1 MKLITYLKSMKNY
14 IFKFTNLAKFIFELI
29 KYFFIKINK
38 IKPNHYLDKKI
49 TVSLTA
55 KRSRFFS
62 LHLVLNSI
70 FNQTFHPDEII
81 LWIEKKDKRHIPNRI
96 LSLKKMGL
104 KIFFCTN
111 FKSYNKIIHT
121 VKIRKNNYIIT
132 FDDDIIYNKDS
143 IKSLLSKAKKFKGK
157 IIANRIHKIKLKNNN
172 PIKYKNWIW
181 NSQSLTA
188 HRLNFQTGV
197 YGVLYPP
204 NSFHKDIYKNK
215 IFQRLSPTADD
226 LWLYWM
232 VRLNKKFIVWSEF
245 KKRNTEVINFDDNDL
260 RKINI
265 FNKNNDNQ
273 IKNLIK
279 YYGFPK

>member
-132 FDDDIIYNKDS
+132 FDDDII
-143 IKSLLSKAKKFKGK
+143 
-157 IIANRIHKIKLKNNN
+157 
-172 PIKYKNWIW
+172 
-181 NSQSLTA
+181 
-188 HRLNFQTGV
+188 
-197 YGVLYPP
+197 
-204 NSFHKDIYKNK
+204 
-215 IFQRLSPTADD
+215 
-226 LWLYWM
+226 
-232 VRLNKKFIVWSEF
+232 
-245 KKRNTEVINFDDNDL
+245 
-260 RKINI
+260 
-265 FNKNNDNQ
+265 
-273 IKNLIK
+273 
-279 YYGFPK
+279 

>member
-1 MKLITYLKSMKNY
+1 MKNY
-14 IFKFTNLAKFIFELI
+14 IFKFINFLRFIFELI
-29 KYFFIKINK
+29 KYFFIKVKK

-49 TVSLTA
+49 TVSLSA
-55 KRSRFFS
+55 KRNRFLT
-62 LHLVLNSI
+62 LHFVLKSI
-70 FNQTFHPDEII
+70 FNQSFHPDEII
-81 LWIEKKDKRHIPNRI
+81 LWIEKKDQKHIPKRI
-96 LSLKKMGL
+96 LKFKKIGL
-104 KIFFCTN
+104 KIFFCN
-111 FKSYNKIIHT
+111 NLKSYNKIIHT
-121 VKIRKNNYIIT
+121 LRIRKKNYIIT

-157 IIANRIHKIKLKNNN
+157 IIANRVHRIKLKNND
-172 PIKYKNWIW
+172 PIKYKDWIW
-181 NSQSLTA
+181 NSQNKA
-188 HRLNFQTGV
+188 VHRLNFQTGV

-204 NSFHKDIYKNK
+204 NSFHKDVCKNK
-215 IFQRLSPTADD
+215 IFQKLSPTADD